1 MKRIIQA
8 LWNEPVLAAM
18 ILNGVVAA
26 LAAEGILGGW
36 VSVVAL
42 AATAPILRHFTVP
55 ERKLT
60 RALERDDSYGGT
72 D

>member
-26 LAAEGILGGW
+26 LAAEGIIGGW

-42 AATAPILRHFTVP
+42 AATAPILRHFTIP

-60 RALERDDSYGGT
+60 RALNTPDRYEGSN
-72 D
+72 